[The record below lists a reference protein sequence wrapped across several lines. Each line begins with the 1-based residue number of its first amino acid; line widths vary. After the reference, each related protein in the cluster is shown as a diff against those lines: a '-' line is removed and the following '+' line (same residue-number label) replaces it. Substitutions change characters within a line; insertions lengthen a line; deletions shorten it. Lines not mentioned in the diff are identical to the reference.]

1 MLVMLD
7 RIRVIVFL
15 TGDSTKPVFERMID
29 YDSNVK
35 IKFDEMVSTLKFMFG
50 KSSKVVFEL

>member
-1 MLVMLD
+1 MLD
-7 RIRVIVFL
+7 RIRVIVYL

-29 YDSNVK
+29 YDSSVK
-35 IKFDEMVSTLKFMFG
+35 VKFDEMVSTLKFMFG

>member
-1 MLVMLD
+1 MLD
-7 RIRVIVFL
+7 RIRVIVYL

-29 YDSNVK
+29 YDSNVQVK
-35 IKFDEMVSTLKFMFG
+35 YEEIIGTMKFIFG